1 MTTVVYLPALL
12 YSGLGTPVSKKE
24 NTPYFDVLREAGV
37 IAVGESNVDTRFYD
51 ETESDSTAAF

>member
-24 NTPYFDVLREAGV
+24 NTPYFDVLRGAGV
-37 IAVGESNVDTRFYD
+37 IAAGKVDTRFYD